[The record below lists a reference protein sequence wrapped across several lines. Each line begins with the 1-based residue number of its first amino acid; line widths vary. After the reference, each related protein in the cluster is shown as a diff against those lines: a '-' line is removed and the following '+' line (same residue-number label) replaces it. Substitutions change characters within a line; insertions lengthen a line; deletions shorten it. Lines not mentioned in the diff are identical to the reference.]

1 MTRNR
6 LLIIIGVLT
15 VIVIGLAIY
24 TFAILLPHTG
34 QNSAASVTPTAAPG
48 TITTKGNRARKISG
62 IIQSLGNQSFV
73 IKASSGKKLTTVNVD
88 STTKYTS
95 FTGTI
100 TFADLKVGDNV
111 TVKGRLDPSTKAI
124 LAQSVTITP
133 PTGTVTVVS
142 GSTITLT
149 SAATQTSVTIHTSSA
164 TIVSIGTI
172 PVSSSFIVAGQTI
185 AYAGTTASD
194 GSINATNIYLTLKS
208 EKGSVTTITSQSITV
223 QSSSGTSQVIP
234 LSSHTTYVHS
244 GTSGATPTVVTSQ
257 SIQTGNTVTV
267 YVETSATGTNTA
279 VLVEVS

>member
-15 VIVIGLAIY
+15 VIVIGLAVY
-24 TFAILLPHTG
+24 TFAILLPHAG
-34 QNSAASVTPTAAPG
+34 QGSAASATPTSAPG
-48 TITTKGNRARKISG
+48 TVTTKANRARKISG
-62 IIQSLGNQSFV
+62 TIQSLGSQSFV
-73 IKASSGKKLTTVNVD
+73 IKALSGKKMTTVNVD

-95 FTGTI
+95 FTGSV

-111 TVKGRLDPSTKAI
+111 SVKGRLDPSTKAI

-133 PTGTVTVVS
+133 PTGTVTAVS

-149 SAATQTSVTIHTSSA
+149 SATTQTSVTIHTSSA

-172 PVSSSFIVAGQTI
+172 PISSSFLVAGQTI
-185 AYAGTTASD
+185 AYAGATASD
-194 GSINATNIYLTLKS
+194 GSINATNIYLNLKS
-208 EKGSVTTITSQSITV
+208 EKGSVTSITAQSITV
-223 QSSSGTSQVIP
+223 QATSGTSQVIP
-234 LSSHTTYVHS
+234 LSSHTTYVHTVS
-244 GTSGATPTVVTSQ
+244 SGATPTAVTAH

-279 VLVEVS
+279 VLVEIS